1 MKQNKYT
8 VLVCGNN
15 VDLEQYNLNI
25 RVPRYVRYKYS
36 ERKQIQDATIAMYK
50 DTIKQMN
57 DQPFIQSLLQIKLN
71 DLAEFTPEEFFEEI
85 TQGYYYD
92 EKTGDALTDVNPNG
106 KWLSLEIPTV
116 DSAVPLFNSK
126 TTPFEGIRKD
136 VIPDIDSDKKNINN
150 ALFYNAFVSS
160 ETGWIDE
167 LDENTEQWVMSFYDR
182 FIKNLPSDT
191 KLKVYNFTR

>member
-182 FIKNLPSDT
+182 FIKNLPSET
-191 KLKVYNFTR
+191 RLKVYNFTR

>member
-92 EKTGDALTDVNPNG
+92 EKTGDALTDINPNG

-191 KLKVYNFTR
+191 RLKVYNFTR